1 MQENITGNQPD
12 TGGPAQQPT
21 ANAQTIRL
29 LLADDHAI
37 LRTGLKALLSLEPD
51 FVVVAEAADGQ
62 EAIDKALAYRPDVV
76 VMDISM
82 PNVNGLDATRE
93 ITSRLPETKVL
104 VLTAQAEAEYLLQV
118 LQAGGSGYV
127 QKSSADRE
135 LTDAIRTVNRGE
147 VFLYPTGA
155 RLVLESMLRDADGP
169 TSSARA
175 ALSEREEAVLK
186 LTAEGYSNREIGGRL
201 YLSSKTV
208 DTYRQR
214 IMEKL
219 NLHHRAELVHYALQ
233 AGLLKA

>member
-1 MQENITGNQPD
+1 MQDNLKQNEPD
-12 TGGPAQQPT
+12 AGGPAQELSPG
-21 ANAQTIRL
+21 AKKIRL

-51 FVVVAEAADGQ
+51 FVVVAEASDGR
-62 EAIDKALAYRPDVV
+62 EAIDKALAYRPDVI

-82 PNVNGLDATRE
+82 PNVNGLDATQE
-93 ITSRLPETKVL
+93 ISSRLPDTKVL

-135 LTDAIRTVNRGE
+135 LTDAIRTVHRGE
-147 VFLYPTGA
+147 VFLYPSGA
-155 RLVLESMLRDADGP
+155 RLVLESMLHVADGQKWS
-169 TSSARA
+169 TRA
-175 ALSEREEAVLK
+175 ALSEREQDVLK
-186 LTAEGYSNREIGGRL
+186 LTAEGYSNREIGDRL

-219 NLHHRAELVHYALQ
+219 NLHHRADLVHYALQ